1 MIKSYKNKKAEI
13 LCTRKIS
20 AFFIFLE
27 DVSNGI
33 PFAVFRKSAN
43 KRGRLSEKDKTEM
56 FTAKHLKMTNGRRG
70 AQDTSSIK
78 HAQKP
83 ANKSQDLFAGFLNVL
98 N

>member
-1 MIKSYKNKKAEI
+1 QYIILSNKWGSVH
-13 LCTRKIS
+13 TRKIS

-70 AQDTSSIK
+70 VQDTCSIK
-78 HAQKP
+78 HAQKRTY
-83 ANKSQDLFAGFLNVL
+83 SFV
-98 N
+98 